1 MHVVKVAPDAEN
13 VALAVMLAD
22 LIRANLEQKPDR
34 VKDFMRLKGKVSIVA
49 DDADVGVTFEF
60 DKGTLT
66 VKEGLAPDFKLQIV
80 ADSLTLMDLANVTIK
95 FGMPWF
101 FDETGFAIQK
111 KLLKREMRIAG
122 LLTHT
127 FMLMR
132 LSKVMSVAS
141 ASGTY

>member
-1 MHVVKVAPDAEN
+1 MHVVKVAPDAED

-22 LIRANLEQKPDR
+22 LIRANLEQKPER
-34 VKDFMRLKGKVSIVA
+34 VKDFMRLKGKVNIAA

-60 DKGTLT
+60 NKGALT
-66 VKEGLAPDFKLQIV
+66 VKDGLAPDFKLQIV
-80 ADSLTLMDLANVTIK
+80 ADSSTLMDLANVTVK

-101 FDETGFAIQK
+101 FDKTGFAIQK
-111 KLLKREMRIAG
+111 KLLKRELQIAG

-132 LSKVMSVAS
+132 LSKVISVA
-141 ASGTY
+141 